1 MCIRN
6 VAERL
11 LVRIEGGGH
20 PLHLHTEHEPHS
32 TNPYWPGSPSFA
44 AMMFH
49 LGHVATRKNQKIQ
62 NIQNFKSY
70 NVC

>member
-1 MCIRN
+1 MYPECGGEATRTY
-6 VAERL
+6 R
-11 LVRIEGGGH
+11 GGH

-49 LGHVATRKNQKIQ
+49 LGHVVTQKKHTTK
-62 NIQNFKSY
+62 FKIFEIS
-70 NVC
+70 VFPL